1 MDDELYSFALK
12 SALTEIH
19 NTCPEI
25 KHSFAFNQGG
35 QIIAGDENTPENTVH
50 KIMGSLNTILE
61 KADAI
66 GGIDNITL
74 ESSKGRVNIS
84 CLSNLY
90 LVTVTSRNADKNYV
104 NTVTHVLIPTVLKLL
119 EKITPTPLKNNKPE
133 PEVKPPIP
141 ITPKDTEELSTSQ
154 PDQSPQ
160 KETEPEPTLQ
170 ELPASQFI
178 VENIGGLLVPNDTIR
193 IDSETLSKWEELF
206 PEKEIKGVK
215 IETYNGKT
223 TRCKVKPMKKSKQEG
238 MGIVQIPE
246 KILDTLEIKK
256 GELVKIKPIIE

>member
-12 SALTEIH
+12 STLTEIH

-50 KIMGSLNTILE
+50 KIMGSLNNILE

-119 EKITPTPLKNNKPE
+119 EKITPTPLKWGQGEN
-133 PEVKPPIP
+133 
-141 ITPKDTEELSTSQ
+141 LSTFLYCFLNGGMNKNGST
-154 PDQSPQ
+154 D
-160 KETEPEPTLQ
+160 KRI
-170 ELPASQFI
+170 QFSRR
-178 VENIGGLLVPNDTIR
+178 N
-193 IDSETLSKWEELF
+193 S
-206 PEKEIKGVK
+206 
-215 IETYNGKT
+215 
-223 TRCKVKPMKKSKQEG
+223 
-238 MGIVQIPE
+238 
-246 KILDTLEIKK
+246 
-256 GELVKIKPIIE
+256 